1 MGTTVSENLPRQLL
15 GTSAQLYLYSTNPGR
30 YAEQIASSQRALVG
44 IVHSFFEM
52 GKQYDILPSIG
63 PLLFSSLR
71 PAIPEQTEVANYLDI
86 VARLEPERE
95 NPSLTE
101 LISSFDHI
109 VILLG
114 RKASGKGTVS
124 QILNEDYGIPNMPT
138 SDWLRAIASARGF
151 PEPFNPVMLRELGD
165 ELREEFGGEVLVWLT
180 LQEYALKDEKSVA
193 FDGLRAKVEMDKLRE
208 SPNVS
213 FIWVDAPD
221 GKRLK
226 RVKERK
232 RPGDP
237 QTIEELLMVD
247 SKSFPEADRLRQ
259 LCKHEIHN
267 PGDDIN
273 ELKSKT
279 EDVMNKLSIEKLRII
294 HIGEILR

>member
-15 GTSAQLYLYSTNPGR
+15 GTSAQLYLYSTDPRR
-30 YAEQIASSQRALVG
+30 YTEQIASSQQALAG
-44 IVHSFFEM
+44 IVHSFFET
-52 GKQYDILPSIG
+52 GRQYDILPTIG

-71 PAIPEQTEVANYLDI
+71 PAIPEKTELANYLDTI
-86 VARLEPERE
+86 ARLEPERE

-101 LISSFDHI
+101 LISGFDHI

-138 SDWLRAIASARGF
+138 SDWLRSIAAARGY

-165 ELREEFGGEVLVWLT
+165 ELRQEFGGEVLVWLT

-193 FDGLRAKVEMDKLRE
+193 FDGLRAEVEMSKLME
-208 SPNVS
+208 NSNVS
-213 FIWVDAPD
+213 FVWVDAPD
-221 GKRLK
+221 EKRLM

-237 QTIEELLMVD
+237 QTIEELLTVD
-247 SKSFPEADRLRQ
+247 AKSFPEADRLRQ
-259 LCKHEIHN
+259 LCKYEIHN
-267 PGDDIN
+267 PGDDVN
-273 ELKSKT
+273 DLKTKT
-279 EDVMNKLSIEKLRII
+279 EDVMGQLSIEKLKII
-294 HIGEILR
+294 TIGQILK